1 MGEVKPWQIILVVVA
16 LGVLGFSV
24 WRSMTSGQPELTRSV
39 TLVDVKTGDL
49 FELSLA
55 GRRAAV
61 YPEIHPDTGE
71 RTLMPVQQDEN
82 GTWKLYSYTL
92 PAIEH
97 VSGDMPAIQN
107 RESWTVNVNQGRP
120 RRIRL

>member
-1 MGEVKPWQIILVVVA
+1 MGEAKPWQIILVVVA

-24 WRSMTSGQPELTRSV
+24 WRSMNSGKPELTRSV
-39 TLVDVKTGDL
+39 MLADVATGDL

-71 RTLMPVQQDEN
+71 RTLMPVKQEED
-82 GTWKLYSYTL
+82 GTWKLLEYTF
-92 PAIEH
+92 PALQD
-97 VSGDMPAIQN
+97 VSVEAPAVDMTT
-107 RESWTVNVNQGRP
+107 RTVNVNQSRP

>member
-24 WRSMTSGQPELTRSV
+24 WRSMNSGQPQLTQSV
-39 TLVDVKTGDL
+39 LLVDVKTGDL

-61 YPEIHPDTGE
+61 YPEVHPDTGE
-71 RTLMPVQQDEN
+71 RTLMPVEEEN
-82 GTWKLYSYTL
+82 GVWKLLQYTM

-97 VSGDMPAIQN
+97 VPGDMPAV
-107 RESWTVNVNQGRP
+107 ESLDTGVVSVNEGRP
-120 RRIRL
+120 RRLRL